1 MASKCHE
8 GDGVIPAPRMWP
20 REPHGLPRAAPA
32 PHSPLASA
40 RASAVAPVA
49 LSATVTCTRDCVSLL
64 PGPAPRR
71 ARAEKPPPSGG
82 GSRPSTRMGFW
93 GTVLRGGLGRACPQ
107 LRGEARTRH
116 GPGGCGPDSRTA
128 RPWRWAGVQS
138 HREGSGSMPALVSLT
153 VLSPDM

>member
-49 LSATVTCTRDCVSLL
+49 LSATVTCTRDCVSSL

-71 ARAEKPPPSGG
+71 ARAEKPPPRGG

-107 LRGEARTRH
+107 LHAARAWGLRPRLEDSQALAVGGRAESPRGIRVDA
-116 GPGGCGPDSRTA
+116 
-128 RPWRWAGVQS
+128 
-138 HREGSGSMPALVSLT
+138 GSGFAHGFVP
-153 VLSPDM
+153 